1 MPYKIADYLF
11 YPSRSSHR
19 IYVAPRRED
28 DSSHLHHNPVA
39 PRREDDDDEDVDV
52 WPTNLSMEF
61 SENQPSKFY
70 VWNWLKR

>member
-28 DSSHLHHNPVA
+28 DSSHLHHNLVA
-39 PRREDDDDEDVDV
+39 PRREDDGDEDVDV
-52 WPTNLSMEF
+52 
-61 SENQPSKFY
+61 
-70 VWNWLKR
+70 